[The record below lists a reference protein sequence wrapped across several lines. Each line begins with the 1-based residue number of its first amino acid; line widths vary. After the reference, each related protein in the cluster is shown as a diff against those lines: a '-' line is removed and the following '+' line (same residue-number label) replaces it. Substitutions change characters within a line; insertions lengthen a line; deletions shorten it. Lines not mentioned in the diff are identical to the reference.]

1 MVKIDLVV
9 PSPFIFFTI
18 DSRLELEIVIP
29 EMSVTVEIG
38 NWIKSVVNGC
48 QILCR
53 TQFKK
58 IRNILT
64 GKGVTFIF
72 TRSSFFLQ
80 IFAPPSPFVKLFA
93 ISIATDFICFL
104 HNFFPRYLY
113 LKNRW

>member
-53 TQFKK
+53 TLLKK
-58 IRNILT
+58 FEKILNILT
-64 GKGVTFIF
+64 GKGVIFIF
-72 TRSSFFLQ
+72 TRSL
-80 IFAPPSPFVKLFA
+80 LFSTN
-93 ISIATDFICFL
+93 ICTTLTFRKIIRDFDCDGFHL
-104 HNFFPRYLY
+104 FSA
-113 LKNRW
+113 